1 MGDILSVR
9 FEGFDRL
16 QRRMNMLD
24 HEINAA
30 ASMAINKT
38 AAKAKTEMV
47 RAIASEYA
55 ITQREV
61 RPKMRVFRAS
71 RMKLKAVLDPWG
83 GGRKRSLNVIHFLE
97 KKVTLAEGRRR
108 KKAGT
113 QNELRFKIKKRGSP
127 KTIKGAFIGNKG
139 RTIFRRT
146 GKSRLPIESV
156 QTLGV
161 PQMFGVRRINERV
174 LARIRKELPIE
185 ADRAVRR
192 ILDRRA

>member
-1 MGDILSVR
+1 MADVLSVR
-9 FEGFDRL
+9 FEGFDQL
-16 QRRMNMLD
+16 QRRMDMLD
-24 HEINAA
+24 REINAA

-47 RAIASEYA
+47 RAIASEYD

-61 RPKMRVFRAS
+61 RPRMRVFRAS
-71 RMKLKAVLDPWG
+71 RTRLQAVLDPW
-83 GGRKRSLNVIHFLE
+83 GGRKRSLNVIHFIE

-113 QNELRFKIKKRGSP
+113 QDVLRFKIKKRGSP

-139 RTIFRRT
+139 RTIFRRV
-146 GKSRLPIESV
+146 GKSRLPIEPV

-185 ADRAVRR
+185 ADRAARR